1 MLLVLDIGN
10 TNTTLG
16 IYHNEDH
23 LTHWQLRTV
32 VDKTADEYG
41 IFLENLLDHNGFQT
55 RNVKGIA
62 VACVV
67 PPLLR
72 VLEEVAHNYF
82 SLEPLIVQ
90 PGVKTGM
97 PVLYEHPQQV
107 GADRIA
113 NAVAARE
120 VYGSPSVVIDLGTAT
135 TFDVISP
142 QGEYLGGVITPGI
155 AISADALFQST
166 AMLPEVEI
174 REPEQVVGT
183 STVGSIQSGL
193 FYGSISLIEG
203 LLERIRSELASSPTT
218 IVTGG
223 LAPVF
228 FPHCRGI
235 DHLDRHLTL
244 KGLKYIYDLNHG

>member
-16 IYHNEDH
+16 VYHNGDQ

-72 VLEEVAHNYF
+72 VLEEVSQDYF

-90 PGVKTGM
+90 PGVKTRM
-97 PVLYEHPQQV
+97 PVLYEHPQEV

-155 AISADALFQST
+155 AISADALFRST

-174 REPEQVVGT
+174 REPEQVIGT

-193 FYGSISLIEG
+193 FYGPVSLIEG
-203 LLERIRSELASSPTT
+203 LLGRIRSELDTSPTT
-218 IVTGG
+218 IATGG

-235 DHLDRHLTL
+235 DHLDPHLTL